1 MQSQEVPPGY
11 DTDSHTK
18 PKTKAV
24 KRNERKKEKRHQVC
38 SLIPFILDF
47 LVRTLSTYT
56 SVSVFV
62 ISAEKIHGLLQIL
75 NML

>member
-62 ISAEKIHGLLQIL
+62 ISAEKIPGLLQIL